1 MTNCKNYNR
10 KTNDNYCPKCGQ
22 SVKLERI
29 DRPYIFKQIQH
40 LINIE
45 KGFLYTAKELFIRPG
60 KSIQEFIFEN
70 RNKHV
75 KPVVFLIF
83 TSIIFAL
90 TTYFLNI
97 HYYYFNVSKI
107 TVLQG
112 KVSLGAFGEWL
123 NNNIGYTN
131 LIIGCFIAFWI
142 KVFFRTSKCNIYEV
156 MVMLCFVL
164 GEATLIQSLG
174 LVIGKLTDDALIVGL
189 GFLMFFLYP
198 IWAIG
203 QFFGKK
209 KLINYLKSLIILIL
223 GGMSYLL
230 VFILIGYI
238 YKTLQN

>member
-1 MTNCKNYNR
+1 MTNGKNYNS
-10 KTNDNYCPKCGQ
+10 KTGDKYCLKCGQ

-29 DRPYIFKQIQH
+29 DRPYILKQFQH
-40 LINIE
+40 LINVE
-45 KGFLYTAKELFIRPG
+45 KGFLYTAVELLIRPG

-70 RNKHV
+70 RGKHM
-75 KPVVFLIF
+75 KPVVFLVF
-83 TSIIFAL
+83 TSIVFAL

-97 HYYYFNVSKI
+97 YYYYFNVSKI
-107 TVLQG
+107 TLLQD

-142 KVFFRTSKCNIYEV
+142 KVFFRKSKYNIYEI

-174 LVIGKLTDDALIVGL
+174 LAIGKLTDNVLISGIS
-189 GFLMFFLYP
+189 FIMFFFYP

-209 KLINYLKSLIILIL
+209 KLMNYLKSLIILIL
-223 GGMSYLL
+223 GGMSYLF
-230 VFILIGYI
+230 VFILIGYVF
-238 YKTLQN
+238 KSLQS